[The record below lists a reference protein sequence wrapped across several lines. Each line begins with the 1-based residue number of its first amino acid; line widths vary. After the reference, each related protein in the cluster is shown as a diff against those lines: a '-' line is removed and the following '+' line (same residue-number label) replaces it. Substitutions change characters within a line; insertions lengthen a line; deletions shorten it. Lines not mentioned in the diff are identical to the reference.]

1 MEGLYS
7 SKSSLSSPL
16 SLLWVSKSLAL
27 IDKLKATK
35 HPMIKRKDFESFN
48 SQKKNGANSPTFLG
62 TEAQHFR
69 AFGTFGALGSPM
81 GAQSQVAISLFVR
94 RGF

>member
-1 MEGLYS
+1 MN
-7 SKSSLSSPL
+7 LSTA
-16 SLLWVSKSLAL
+16 KEN
-27 IDKLKATK
+27 T
-35 HPMIKRKDFESFN
+35 
-48 SQKKNGANSPTFLG
+48 GANSPTFLG

-94 RGF
+94 RGFEGPDRNQAQGLAVVARTDCEGKMLKRKKEEICLCIL